1 VSEVLFLPMAAVF
14 YDDLGKSADDLINK
28 GFPAEGSF
36 KVSTETKTSNGVSLT
51 TTGRR
56 FFKNG
61 NENVEALFEPKFN
74 WAEQN
79 VEVTSKLST
88 SSEYEAGV
96 SLKDLGAK
104 GSKLSLTANQGKTGV
119 SAKPAVEF
127 KNENVAVKTS
137 VAVPDDFGGKPIAVE
152 ASAVAAYE
160 NVHLGSKVNV
170 NTAHTQGDKE
180 TALSFFWN
188 LKAGFIQPLWQAVS
202 WFNNA
207 NKSNVVGASYY
218 QEVTPAVKLGTTFS
232 VDRLANNPSPSANVV
247 GEYKYAVD
255 TVLKSRLGVNP
266 SKDLRVGLALQQN
279 WTTSSTVTIAA
290 DLNALQL
297 LGTNKG
303 DAHSFGV
310 EIRLK

>member
-1 VSEVLFLPMAAVF
+1 MAAVF

-36 KVSTETKTSNGVSLT
+36 KVSTETKTSNGVSLV

-61 NENVEALFEPKFN
+61 NENVEALFEPKFA
-74 WAEQN
+74 WTEQN
-79 VEVTSKLST
+79 VEVTGKLST

-104 GSKLSLTANQGKTGV
+104 GSKLSLTANQGKVGV
-119 SAKPAVEF
+119 SAKPGVEF

-137 VAVPDDFGGKPIAVE
+137 VAVPVDFGGKPVAVE

-160 NVHLGSKVNV
+160 NVHLGAKVNV

-202 WFNNA
+202 WFHNA
-207 NKSNVVGASYY
+207 NKSNLVGASYY

-232 VDRLANNPSPSANVV
+232 VDRAANNPSPSANVV
-247 GEYKYAVD
+247 GEYKYAAD
-255 TVLKSRLGVNP
+255 TVLKSKLGVNP